1 MGLTSEERLY
11 RAYLNADDSQ
21 QYDIIRERWSRLNWE
36 LLNKA
41 EDAVSSIAKGE
52 STAKVSPIV
61 LAAGIGYD
69 KLYAKRTNE
78 SKPLSFPEPL
88 LAMVRK
94 GLLLANTSQTGS
106 KATEGA
112 VSKAKPLEPEPTQGG
127 VAWPDPEQAEGGHS
141 PLGSRQADQV
151 PNISE
156 PPKALPVQPAGPRP
170 PRPHER
176 RKRELGLTAKG
187 TKPYQA
193 VYGSGPKRYVPP
205 VDRGGIV

>member
-21 QYDIIRERWSRLNWE
+21 QFDIIRERWSRLNWA

-41 EDAVSSIAKGE
+41 EDAVSSIEKGE

-94 GLLLANTSQTGS
+94 GLLLANTSPSGS
-106 KATEGA
+106 KAPEAGVA
-112 VSKAKPLEPEPTQGG
+112 KSKPLETSQTQGG
-127 VAWPDPEQAEGGHS
+127 VAWPDPAQAEGGHS
-141 PLGSRQADQV
+141 PPSSRQADGV
-151 PNISE
+151 SNISE
-156 PPKALPVQPAGPRP
+156 TPKAIPVAGPRP
-170 PRPHER
+170 PRPHEL

-187 TKPYQA
+187 RKPYQA

-205 VDRGGIV
+205 MDRGGIV